1 MGWERSKDWDQ
12 LCSHAE
18 TRGGSSRA
26 FQGRWRWLPVEL
38 GGSLVRPHGHGEEF
52 RISADCE
59 PCNFL
64 SKDQEGSKWPSRH
77 LHALGESGEGVAIL
91 GLPAVWG
98 PPSKGLGGAVRI
110 DRHGKRCI

>member
-38 GGSLVRPHGHGEEF
+38 GGSLVRPHGHE
-52 RISADCE
+52 R
-59 PCNFL
+59 NL
-64 SKDQEGSKWPSRH
+64 
-77 LHALGESGEGVAIL
+77 ESVQT
-91 GLPAVWG
+91 V
-98 PPSKGLGGAVRI
+98 SHVTS
-110 DRHGKRCI
+110 